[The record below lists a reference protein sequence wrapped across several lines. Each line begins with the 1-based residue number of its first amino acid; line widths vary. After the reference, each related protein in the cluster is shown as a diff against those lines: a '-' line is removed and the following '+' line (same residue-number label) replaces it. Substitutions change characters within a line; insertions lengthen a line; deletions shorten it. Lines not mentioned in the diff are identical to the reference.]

1 MRQLVLTTVLATLA
15 SRAPAQAPPT
25 REEALAALRKCVGFY
40 VDQVGATGPY
50 VWRYSGDLAIRE
62 GEGKATATIGWVQ
75 PPGMPASGV
84 ILSQTFIDNV
94 ELLCTYVRALPQR

>member
-40 VDQVGATGPY
+40 VDQVGATGP
-50 VWRYSGDLAIRE
+50 VCLA
-62 GEGKATATIGWVQ
+62 
-75 PPGMPASGV
+75 
-84 ILSQTFIDNV
+84 
-94 ELLCTYVRALPQR
+94 LLGGPRDSRG